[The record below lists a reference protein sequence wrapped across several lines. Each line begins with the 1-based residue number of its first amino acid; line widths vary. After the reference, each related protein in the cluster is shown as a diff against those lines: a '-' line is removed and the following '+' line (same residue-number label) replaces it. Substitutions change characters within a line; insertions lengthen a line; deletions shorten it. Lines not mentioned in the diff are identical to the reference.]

1 MFIVFE
7 GIDGAGK
14 TTQIQLLEARLA
26 SRGASTV
33 VLHEPGG
40 TPLGDEITRLVKHL
54 PDISLT
60 SQAELLLFLASR
72 TELVQAVIG
81 PALLDKKIVLCD
93 RFASS
98 TLAYQGFG
106 RGLDLK
112 VVQQLVDFSTGG
124 LIPDITVL
132 LNVPVRVGLKRKAAE
147 GVVARDT
154 FQLSMF
160 ERAAYDRFHDEE
172 AAFHERV
179 REGYLRLAAAAQ
191 SNPEAGR
198 WVIIDGTPGPE
209 AVSDRIWAAVEP
221 IL

>member
-14 TTQIQLLEARLA
+14 TAQIHLLQARLA
-26 SRGASTV
+26 ARAPSLV

-40 TPLGDEITRLVKHL
+40 TALGDEIDRLVKHL
-54 PDISLT
+54 PEISLT
-60 SQAELLLFLASR
+60 AEAELLLFLASR
-72 TELVQAVIG
+72 TQLVQGVIR

-98 TLAYQGFG
+98 TVAYQGFG

-112 VVQQLVDFSTGG
+112 VVQQLLDFSTGG
-124 LIPDITVL
+124 LTPDITIL

-147 GVVARDT
+147 GVVRTDA

-160 ERAAYDRFHDEE
+160 EPAAYDRFHDEE
-172 AAFHERV
+172 AEFHERV
-179 REGYLRLAAAAQ
+179 GEGYLKLAAAAQ
-191 SNPEAGR
+191 SNPAAGR
-198 WVIIDGTPGPE
+198 WVIIDGTPDPE
-209 AVSDRIWAAVEP
+209 AVSERIWATIEP